1 MLHSENHEHCD
12 AARGTALS
20 DVRVVRSGSG
30 TAARTSELTRENE
43 TNLHRA
49 HASHRLTHDPSV
61 PRCICHAPSVPE
73 SQSPPKSA
81 CSQVPTR
88 PRRSMMKQK
97 AFPRPFF
104 VSCEGTV
111 SHAPGGKHG
120 ATRGNLS
127 AARRLG
133 IATGSGAV
141 GRTTPRRSS
150 PSFFNCLKIGVYE
163 FCGSP
168 QVQAQSK
175 YVHFCTCACICTRTR
190 PTCMFLVFRTIG
202 PLSGVWR
209 FRTGGLIPMATYSFH
224 EYMCSQRILM
234 RV

>member
-97 AFPRPFF
+97 GSAFPRPFF
-104 VSCEGTV
+104 VSCAEREQFQTHQGANTEQ
-111 SHAPGGKHG
+111 HAPTCRRRAVLGLQQEVARLVVRHH
-120 ATRGNLS
+120 ADPRLLS
-127 AARRLG
+127 L
-133 IATGSGAV
+133 IA
-141 GRTTPRRSS
+141 
-150 PSFFNCLKIGVYE
+150 
-163 FCGSP
+163 
-168 QVQAQSK
+168 
-175 YVHFCTCACICTRTR
+175 
-190 PTCMFLVFRTIG
+190 
-202 PLSGVWR
+202 
-209 FRTGGLIPMATYSFH
+209 
-224 EYMCSQRILM
+224 
-234 RV
+234 